1 MVAIIRNLMRRSFLL
16 GVVFL
21 SSLSLA
27 SAQIAGGL
35 TETTNTRLGGNNYI
49 VGTVFSPDGQP
60 INTRMSIRL
69 SSPTWGDIL
78 GTTDDSGRFVFSGVG
93 SGVYTIV
100 IDREKDF
107 EPVMREVEVIRA
119 RSTVPETYTVSIR
132 LRPAENGR
140 SKAEKP
146 SVISASNAGVPK
158 RAMDLYQKA
167 SRLASAKDYEGAIKQ
182 LKLAVTKYPAFVNAH
197 NQIGVLYLQLNHLD
211 MADGALKAAL
221 KIKPDA
227 YEPLINRSIAL
238 FRLARYQDA
247 EIVLRDTLK
256 AKAES
261 AVAYYYLGRTLNKM
275 GRNDEAETAYLTCI
289 KMSPDEF
296 KEAHRLLAV
305 IYLERGAARRVV
317 EELETY
323 LRLVPTAPDAADLRK
338 VIERSK
344 SVSATPQPD
353 RKP

>member
-1 MVAIIRNLMRRSFLL
+1 MVSKTRNFQCRPLLL

-21 SSLSLA
+21 SSVALA

-60 INTRMSIRL
+60 INSRMSIRL

-78 GTTDDSGRFVFSGVG
+78 GTTDDSGKFVFSGVG

-119 RSTVPETYTVSIR
+119 RSTVPETYTVTIR
-132 LRPAENGR
+132 LRPAVNGR

-167 SRLASAKDYEGAIKQ
+167 SKLASAKDYDGAIKQ
-182 LKLAVTKYPAFVNAH
+182 LKLAVAKYPAFVNAH
-197 NQIGVLYLQLNHLD
+197 NQIGVLYLQLNQLD
-211 MADGALKAAL
+211 MADEALQAAL
-221 KIKPDA
+221 KIHPDA
-227 YEPLINRSIAL
+227 YEPLVNRSIVL
-238 FRLARYQDA
+238 FRLARYKDA

-256 AKAES
+256 AKGES
-261 AVAYYYLGRTLNKM
+261 SVAYYYLGRTLNKL
-275 GRNDEAETAYLTCI
+275 GRNDEAETAYLTSI
-289 KMSPDEF
+289 KMSPGAF

-305 IYLERGAARRVV
+305 IYLERGAPQRVI

-323 LRLVPTAPDAADLRK
+323 LKLVPAAPDADALRK
-338 VIERSK
+338 VIEQSKRS
-344 SVSATPQPD
+344 SPLRQPE